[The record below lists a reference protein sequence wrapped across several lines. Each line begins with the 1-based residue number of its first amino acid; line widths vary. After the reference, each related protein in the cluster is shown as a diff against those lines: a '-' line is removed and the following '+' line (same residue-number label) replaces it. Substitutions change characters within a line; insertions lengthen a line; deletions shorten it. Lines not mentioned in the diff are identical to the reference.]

1 MDYTQLGRTGLK
13 VSRLCLGTM
22 NFGPHTTEEDSFAI
36 MDKAVDLGINFFDT
50 ANVYG
55 WKMGKALQ
63 RISSVAGLRRVEGGV
78 TKRSSRPRCTAEWG
92 PGPINRGS
100 LP

>member
-22 NFGPHTTEEDSFAI
+22 NFELTQPRKIRLPSWIKHWIWELIFLIQPMS
-36 MDKAVDLGINFFDT
+36 MD
-50 ANVYG
+50 
-55 WKMGKALQ
+55 GKQGKELQ
-63 RISSVAGLRRVEGGV
+63 RISSAAGLRRVEGGV
-78 TKRSSRPRCTAEWG
+78 TKRSSRPKCTAGWE
-92 PGPINRGS
+92 PGPINRGF